1 MFKPS
6 IIPLYPGY
14 INFFFLWL
22 GEGCSHHFDKNIN
35 DMGSAWK
42 LEKTHI
48 SLESVIYS
56 SVLDILHLWAAT
68 VSPDFSCI
76 TKRPWSPEVKNV
88 PSAYIQSLPLWFC
101 WWMELH
107 ARCIALKNTEHR
119 QNADRHVDR
128 MWGTYWLRKA
138 NRYLITIRTDLG
150 KVRSSLRMWS
160 ALS

>member
-1 MFKPS
+1 MSKPS
-6 IIPLYPGY
+6 IIPLYPDY
-14 INFFFLWL
+14 INFFLFSFWL
-22 GEGCSHHFDKNIN
+22 GEGGSHHFDKNIN

-48 SLESVIYS
+48 SLERVIHS
-56 SVLDILHLWAAT
+56 SVVDILHLRAAT

-76 TKRPWSPEVKNV
+76 IKRPWSPEVKNV
-88 PSAYIQSLPLWFC
+88 PSPHIQSPPLWFC

-107 ARCIALKNTEHR
+107 THGTALKNTAGMQMGMLIGHG
-119 QNADRHVDR
+119 
-128 MWGTYWLRKA
+128 GTYWLRKA

-150 KVRSSLRMWS
+150 KVKSSLRMWS